1 MSKHTRVVGQSFSYC
16 KFPEAKGFQPS
27 KLGFIE
33 VTAINFVS
41 RKSPKQLV
49 KLSKTETVTPP
60 VKYKSSNIATSL
72 IQSPAPPGNFS
83 FYPMS
88 DQLLFVFSL

>member
-1 MSKHTRVVGQSFSYC
+1 MSKHTGVVGQSFSYC

-33 VTAINFVS
+33 VTTTINFVN

-60 VKYKSSNIATSL
+60 L
-72 IQSPAPPGNFS
+72 
-83 FYPMS
+83 
-88 DQLLFVFSL
+88 